1 MLLTPEVSHPVMSSL
16 NDEALKNNLDM
27 SVTTPVSHAEI
38 WPYVASA
45 LERLLHQDA
54 TAVLIV
60 LSSMLEPVSARR
72 VRDNSCENGTG
83 AFDRAMGRAA
93 TRHGASSTQ
102 PTRARAV
109 ELPCFIRAAFTQI
122 VAGYL
127 LLVLVTRASVG

>member
-1 MLLTPEVSHPVMSSL
+1 MFFTP
-16 NDEALKNNLDM
+16 
-27 SVTTPVSHAEI
+27 PVSHVEI

-45 LERLLHQDA
+45 LERLFNQDA

-72 VRDNSCENGTG
+72 VRDNSCKNGTG

-102 PTRARAV
+102 PTRAHRAMPRAA
-109 ELPCFIRAAFTQI
+109 ELPGVIRAALHKL
-122 VAGYL
+122 VAG
-127 LLVLVTRASVG
+127 VERGGARSTKPWCTFRE